1 MKKVLF
7 ALVALV
13 IVLGLALPVQA
24 DVVPTIWTD
33 KTDYAPEETVTIYGA
48 GFEPGG
54 QLTVEVTRPDGWVD
68 AWSVTADDGG
78 GFETAYLLDGIEGLY
93 TVVATDGTN
102 TATTTFTDKKRG
114 YLITIDCITGGEETV
129 CSPYD
134 EPVTLPSPISLSGNA
149 SGTPYVGQYNHHY
162 VRVDWGDGSDPESA
176 TTTEVTHDPNE
187 KGFLWTW
194 SSPSHEYA
202 TVGNNTITVTLYHSK
217 IGGHERAVAQVT
229 VTIEVVN
236 APPVANDDTAIT
248 NEDTPV
254 TINVLDGDTDPD
266 GDPLMVTAV
275 SDPPHGSAV
284 INLDYTIT
292 YTPDLN
298 YNGADSFTYTLSDGT
313 GSDTATVSITV
324 NPVNDPPVADD
335 DTATTDE
342 DTDVDINVL
351 DGDTDPDGDPLMVT
365 AVSDPP
371 HGSAVINLDYTITY
385 TPDLNYNGADS
396 FTYTLSDGTGSDTA
410 TVSITVNPVNDPP
423 VADDDTAT
431 TDEDYAVT
439 INVLANDSD
448 VDGDTLSVDSVTQA
462 SNGTVTNNGTDVTY
476 TPNTNFNGTD
486 SFTYTASDGN
496 GGTDTATV
504 TVTVNPAPP
513 PPPAP
518 VYAPPVVVSIE
529 VTPEEATIA
538 VGGTQPF
545 TATATYSDA
554 STGNVTAKA
563 TWISSN
569 NEVATIDT
577 GLATGV
583 AVGNTT
589 ITASLSGVTSNEA
602 TLEVTAAAFGVPVSI
617 EVTPEE
623 ATIAVGG
630 TQPFTATATY
640 SGGSTA
646 DVTAEAIWVSS
657 DTEVATVDAGLATGV
672 AVGTTGIT
680 ATLDGVTSDPAAL
693 SVTAVVSI
701 EVTPE
706 EATIAVG
713 GTQPFTATATYSDG
727 STADVTGEAD
737 WDSSDT
743 DVATINPEGVATG
756 ESEGTTEI
764 TATLDGVTSDPATL
778 SVIAV
783 VSIEVTLESDTI
795 GVGETMRFTASATY
809 SDGSTADVTGEADW
823 DSSDTDVATIV
834 AGLATGEGEGTT
846 EITATLDG
854 VTSDPA
860 TLTVTAPAALQW
872 WAILAIIAALLALAL
887 LLFAMLRRRR
897 GEEPEEAD

>member
-1 MKKVLF
+1 MVFELKRRLKKRWRIGENQMKKVLF
-7 ALVALV
+7 TKALFTLIALVM
-13 IVLGLALPVQA
+13 VLGPALPVQA
-24 DVVPTIWTD
+24 DTNKVGSVSVDPTSQEVGQGTDATYSMEVCRGTGPSTPGEFWAELAVVDSTIPPDAITFNPSSMHFESSD
-33 KTDYAPEETVTIYGA
+33 TCHTSTLIIATGDLSGDYSFKVRATRNTPPGDFAVSETVT
-48 GFEPGG
+48 
-54 QLTVEVTRPDGWVD
+54 L
-68 AWSVTADDGG
+68 SVTQDTTPPTGSITINGDAAYTNSTNVTLNLAATDAVGVTGYRVADGSDASGAATVPVTSTTSFSEDIAWTLPTGDGTRTVAVQYRDEVGNWSPNYTDNIILDTIPPVVNITAPDDGG
-78 GFETAYLLDGIEGLY
+78 SYQTSTLPALVY
-93 TVVATDGTN
+93 TVVESNPYTVVETGWSTAEGT
-102 TATTTFTDKKRG
+102 
-114 YLITIDCITGGEETV
+114 
-129 CSPYD
+129 
-134 EPVTLPSPISLSGNA
+134 
-149 SGTPYVGQYNHHY
+149 H
-162 VRVDWGDGSDPESA
+162 
-176 TTTEVTHDPNE
+176 
-187 KGFLWTW
+187 
-194 SSPSHEYA
+194 
-202 TVGNNTITVTLYHSK
+202 
-217 IGGHERAVAQVT
+217 
-229 VTIEVVN
+229 
-236 APPVANDDTAIT
+236 
-248 NEDTPV
+248 
-254 TINVLDGDTDPD
+254 
-266 GDPLMVTAV
+266 
-275 SDPPHGSAV
+275 
-284 INLDYTIT
+284 
-292 YTPDLN
+292 
-298 YNGADSFTYTLSDGT
+298 
-313 GSDTATVSITV
+313 
-324 NPVNDPPVADD
+324 
-335 DTATTDE
+335 
-342 DTDVDINVL
+342 
-351 DGDTDPDGDPLMVT
+351 
-365 AVSDPP
+365 
-371 HGSAVINLDYTITY
+371 
-385 TPDLNYNGADS
+385 
-396 FTYTLSDGTGSDTA
+396 
-410 TVSITVNPVNDPP
+410 
-423 VADDDTAT
+423 
-431 TDEDYAVT
+431 
-439 INVLANDSD
+439 
-448 VDGDTLSVDSVTQA
+448 
-462 SNGTVTNNGTDVTY
+462 
-476 TPNTNFNGTD
+476 
-486 SFTYTASDGN
+486 
-496 GGTDTATV
+496 TV
-504 TVTVNPAPP
+504 TVTATDDAGNVGSDSVTYTVTAPP
-513 PPPAP
+513 AAPPVYGP

-545 TATATYSDA
+545 TARATYSDA

-602 TLEVTAAAFGVPVSI
+602 TLEVTAAALGVPVSI

-640 SGGSTA
+640 SDASTGN
-646 DVTAEAIWVSS
+646 VTAKATWISS
-657 DTEVATVDAGLATGV
+657 NNEVAMIDTGLATGV

-693 SVTAVVSI
+693 SVTAVVVSI

-706 EATIAVG
+706 EATIEIG
-713 GTQPFTATATYSDG
+713 EPQPFTASATYSDG
-727 STADVTGEAD
+727 STADVTGEVD

-743 DVATINPEGVATG
+743 DVATINPEGMATG

-783 VSIEVTLESDTI
+783 VSIEVALESDTI
-795 GVGETMRFTASATY
+795 GVGETVRFTASATY